1 MSFLRYILLVGFV
14 FIFSCTH
21 GPSATLVNST
31 TLSLSYSVYLS
42 SDCYSTINVTESDS
56 IILIDKLGYWDRWNK
71 ENMNRVFKK
80 AFKLNDSEV
89 KNLKKLVLLSNLS
102 QLKDK
107 YGDFDGPKAA
117 KNSPVQIFT
126 IVLNSKPK
134 YISLKDPQKNE
145 PSVPFISFFEYLM
158 QLQSKYKK
166 M

>member
-1 MSFLRYILLVGFV
+1 MNALRFVILFGIVCLL
-14 FIFSCTH
+14 SCSH
-21 GPSATLVNST
+21 EPSAELIKST
-31 TLSLSYSVYLS
+31 TLSMSYSLYLS

-71 ENMNRVFKK
+71 ENMNRVFRK
-80 AFKLNDSEV
+80 AFKLNDAEI
-89 KNLKKLVLLSNLS
+89 KNLKKLVLMIDLQ

-107 YGDFDGPKAA
+107 YGDFDGPKATR
-117 KNSPVQIFT
+117 NSPVQIFT

-145 PSVPFISFFEYLM
+145 PSVPFISFFEYLL